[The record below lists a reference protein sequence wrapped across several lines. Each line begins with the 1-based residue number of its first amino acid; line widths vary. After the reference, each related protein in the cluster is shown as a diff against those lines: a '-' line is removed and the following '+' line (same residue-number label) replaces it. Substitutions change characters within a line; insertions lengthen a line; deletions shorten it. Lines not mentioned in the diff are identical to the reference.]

1 MLSNIKLFKLI
12 LVSFLLF
19 TSLLVNINNAK
30 GQAAVMPKTK
40 VIPKSNLQLSKRLLK
55 APPIKSEWSAGFRLQ
70 SDGWAL
76 FADIG
81 TEVKLNPKYPNTQ
94 YSTNLFQIEIA
105 EKTDIRQKLTINTNS
120 SSSSSNALG
129 YVFGK
134 VNKFYQA
141 RMSYG
146 QRLKIAGKPDPQSA
160 SIHWL
165 FAGGLSI
172 GVVKPYKIIAL
183 VNDPIMGYVEKT
195 IQYEPAYREVFL
207 NPDLIFGSAGFADG
221 LNQLKYIPGL
231 HLKTGIHFDFSKE
244 KTTILAVEIGASVD
258 FYSNPIQIMLD
269 DQNKKTFA
277 NMYVSFQFG
286 KRK

>member
-12 LVSFLLF
+12 IVFFLFL
-19 TSLLVNINNAK
+19 TSLLMNTEVAK
-30 GQAAVMPKTK
+30 GQAAAMPKTK

-76 FADIG
+76 FTDIG
-81 TEVKLNPKYPNTQ
+81 TEVKLNPKYPNSQ

-105 EKTDIRQKLTINTNS
+105 EKIDIRQKLTINGL
-120 SSSSSNALG
+120 SSSSNTLG

-141 RMSYG
+141 RLSYG
-146 QRLKIAGKPDPQSA
+146 QRLRIAGKPDPKSA
-160 SIHWL
+160 SVHWL
-165 FAGGLSI
+165 IAGGLSI
-172 GVVKPYKIIAL
+172 GIVKPYKIVAL
-183 VNDPIMGYVEKT
+183 VNDPTFGFVEKT

-207 NPDLIFGSAGFADG
+207 NPDLIFGSAGFAEG

-231 HLKTGIHFDFSKE
+231 HLKTGLHFDFSKE
-244 KTTILAVEIGASVD
+244 KTTLLAAEVGASVD
-258 FYSNPIQIMLD
+258 FYSDPIQIMLD

-277 NMYVSFQFG
+277 NMYISFQFG

>member
-12 LVSFLLF
+12 LVFFLFL
-19 TSLLVNINNAK
+19 TSLLMNTEVAK
-30 GQAAVMPKTK
+30 GQAAAMPKTK

-81 TEVKLNPKYPNTQ
+81 TEVKLNTKYPNYQ
-94 YSTNLFQIEIA
+94 YSTNLFQIELA
-105 EKTDIRQKLTINTNS
+105 EKTDIRQKLTINGL
-120 SSSSSNALG
+120 SSSSNALG

-141 RMSYG
+141 RLSYG
-146 QRLKIAGKPDPQSA
+146 QRLKIAGKPDSKSA
-160 SIHWL
+160 SVHWL
-165 FAGGLSI
+165 LAGGLSI
-172 GVVKPYKIIAL
+172 GIVKPYKIVAL
-183 VNDPIMGYVEKT
+183 VNDPTLGYIEKT
-195 IQYEPAYREVFL
+195 IQYEPAYKEVFL
-207 NPDLIFGSAGFADG
+207 NPDLIFGGAGFAEG

-231 HLKTGIHFDFSKE
+231 HLKTGLHFDFSKE
-244 KTTILAVEIGASVD
+244 KTSILAAEVGVSVD
-258 FYSNPIQIMLD
+258 FYSDAIQIMLD
-269 DQNKKTFA
+269 DQNKKTFS

>member
-12 LVSFLLF
+12 LVFFLFL
-19 TSLLVNINNAK
+19 TSLLMNTEVAK
-30 GQAAVMPKTK
+30 GQAAAMPKTK

-81 TEVKLNPKYPNTQ
+81 TEVKLNPKYPNSQ

-105 EKTDIRQKLTINTNS
+105 EKIDIRQKLTINGL
-120 SSSSSNALG
+120 SSSSNTLG

-141 RMSYG
+141 RLSYG
-146 QRLKIAGKPDPQSA
+146 QRLKIAGKPDPKSA
-160 SIHWL
+160 SVHL
-165 FAGGLSI
+165 LLAGGLSI
-172 GVVKPYKIIAL
+172 GIVKPYKIVAL
-183 VNDPIMGYVEKT
+183 VNDPTLRYIEKT
-195 IQYEPAYREVFL
+195 IQYEPAYKEVFL
-207 NPDLIFGSAGFADG
+207 NPDLIFGGAGFAEG

-231 HLKTGIHFDFSKE
+231 HLKTGLHFDFSKE
-244 KTTILAVEIGASVD
+244 KTTLLAAEVGASVD
-258 FYSNPIQIMLD
+258 FYSDPIQIMLD

-277 NMYVSFQFG
+277 NMYISFQFG

>member
-12 LVSFLLF
+12 LVFFLFL
-19 TSLLVNINNAK
+19 TSLLMNTEVAK
-30 GQAAVMPKTK
+30 GQAAAMPKTK

-55 APPIKSEWSAGFRLQ
+55 TPPIKSEWSAGFRLQ

-81 TEVKLNPKYPNTQ
+81 TEVKLNPKYPNSQ

-105 EKTDIRQKLTINTNS
+105 EKIDIRQKLTINGL
-120 SSSSSNALG
+120 SSSSNTLG

-134 VNKFYQA
+134 VNKFYQT
-141 RMSYG
+141 RLSYG
-146 QRLKIAGKPDPQSA
+146 QRLKIAGKPDSKSA
-160 SIHWL
+160 SVHWL
-165 FAGGLSI
+165 LAGGLSI
-172 GVVKPYKIIAL
+172 GVVKPYKIVAL
-183 VNDPIMGYVEKT
+183 VNDPTLGYIEKT
-195 IQYEPAYREVFL
+195 IQYEPAYKEVFL
-207 NPDLIFGSAGFADG
+207 NPDLIFGGAGFAEG

-231 HLKTGIHFDFSKE
+231 HLKTGLHFDFSKE
-244 KTTILAVEIGASVD
+244 KNTLLAAEVGASVD
-258 FYSNPIQIMLD
+258 FYSDPIQIMLD

-277 NMYVSFQFG
+277 NMYISFQFG

>member
-12 LVSFLLF
+12 LVFFLFL
-19 TSLLVNINNAK
+19 TSLLMNTEVAK
-30 GQAAVMPKTK
+30 GQAAAMPKTK

-70 SDGWAL
+70 SDGWA
-76 FADIG
+76 FFMDFGKAI
-81 TEVKLNPKYPNTQ
+81 KLDPKYPNHQ
-94 YSTNLFQIEIA
+94 YSTRLFQLELA
-105 EKTDIRQKLTINTNS
+105 EKVDIRQKLTINGL
-120 SSSSSNALG
+120 SSSSNAVG

-141 RMSYG
+141 RLSYG
-146 QRLKIAGKPDPQSA
+146 QRLKIAGKPDSKSA
-160 SIHWL
+160 SVHWL
-165 FAGGLSI
+165 IAGGLSI
-172 GVVKPYKIIAL
+172 GIVKPYKIVAL
-183 VNDPIMGYVEKT
+183 VNDPTFGFVEKT

-207 NPDLIFGSAGFADG
+207 NPDLIFGSAGFAEG

-231 HLKTGIHFDFSKE
+231 HLKTGLHFDFSKE
-244 KTTILAVEIGASVD
+244 KTTLLAAEVGASVD
-258 FYSNPIQIMLD
+258 FYSDPIQIMLD

-277 NMYVSFQFG
+277 NMYISFQFG

>member
-12 LVSFLLF
+12 LVFFLFL
-19 TSLLVNINNAK
+19 TSLLMNTEVAK
-30 GQAAVMPKTK
+30 GQAAAMPKTK

-81 TEVKLNPKYPNTQ
+81 TEVKLNPKYPNNQ
-94 YSTNLFQIEIA
+94 YSTNLFQIELA
-105 EKTDIRQKLTINTNS
+105 EKTDIRQKLTINGLS
-120 SSSSSNALG
+120 SSSSAVG

-141 RMSYG
+141 RLSYG
-146 QRLKIAGKPDPQSA
+146 QRLRIAGKPDPKSA
-160 SIHWL
+160 SVHWL
-165 FAGGLSI
+165 IAGGLSI
-172 GVVKPYKIIAL
+172 GIVKPYKIVAL
-183 VNDPIMGYVEKT
+183 VNDPTFGFVEKT

-207 NPDLIFGSAGFADG
+207 NPDLIFGSAGFAEG

-231 HLKTGIHFDFSKE
+231 HLKTGLHFDFSKE
-244 KTTILAVEIGASVD
+244 KTTLLAAEVGASVD
-258 FYSNPIQIMLD
+258 FYSDPIQIMLD

-277 NMYVSFQFG
+277 NMYISFQFG

>member
-12 LVSFLLF
+12 LVFFLFL
-19 TSLLVNINNAK
+19 TSLLMNTEVAK
-30 GQAAVMPKTK
+30 GQAAAMPKTK

-81 TEVKLNPKYPNTQ
+81 TEVKLNPKYPNNQ
-94 YSTNLFQIEIA
+94 YSTNLFQIELA
-105 EKTDIRQKLTINTNS
+105 EKTDIRQKLTINGL
-120 SSSSSNALG
+120 SSSSNAVG

-141 RMSYG
+141 RLSYG
-146 QRLKIAGKPDPQSA
+146 QRLRIAGKPDSKSA
-160 SIHWL
+160 SVHWL
-165 FAGGLSI
+165 IAGGLSI
-172 GVVKPYKIIAL
+172 GIVKPYKIVAL
-183 VNDPIMGYVEKT
+183 VNDPTFGFVEKT

-207 NPDLIFGSAGFADG
+207 NPDLIFGSAGFAEG

-231 HLKTGIHFDFSKE
+231 HLKTGLHFDFSKE
-244 KTTILAVEIGASVD
+244 KTTLLAAEVGASVD
-258 FYSNPIQIMLD
+258 FYSDPIQIMLD

-277 NMYVSFQFG
+277 NMYISFQFG

>member
-12 LVSFLLF
+12 LVFFLFL
-19 TSLLVNINNAK
+19 TSLLMNTEVAK
-30 GQAAVMPKTK
+30 GQAAAMPKTK

-81 TEVKLNPKYPNTQ
+81 TEVKLNPKYPNSQ

-105 EKTDIRQKLTINTNS
+105 EKIDIRQKLIINGL
-120 SSSSSNALG
+120 SSSSNTIG

-141 RMSYG
+141 RLSYG
-146 QRLKIAGKPDPQSA
+146 QRLKIAGKPDSKSA
-160 SIHWL
+160 SVHWL
-165 FAGGLSI
+165 LAGGLSI
-172 GVVKPYKIIAL
+172 GVVKPYKIVAL
-183 VNDPIMGYVEKT
+183 VNDPTLGYIEKT
-195 IQYEPAYREVFL
+195 IQYEPAYKEVFL
-207 NPDLIFGSAGFADG
+207 NPDLIFGGAGFAEG

-231 HLKTGIHFDFSKE
+231 HLKTGLHFDFSKE
-244 KTTILAVEIGASVD
+244 KTTLLAAEVGASVD
-258 FYSNPIQIMLD
+258 FYSDPIQIMLD

-277 NMYVSFQFG
+277 NMYISFQFG

>member
-12 LVSFLLF
+12 LVFFLFL
-19 TSLLVNINNAK
+19 TSLLMNTEVAK
-30 GQAAVMPKTK
+30 GQAAAMPKTK

-81 TEVKLNPKYPNTQ
+81 TEVKLNPKYPNSQ

-105 EKTDIRQKLTINTNS
+105 EKIDIRQKLTINGL
-120 SSSSSNALG
+120 SSSSNTLG

-141 RMSYG
+141 RLSYG
-146 QRLKIAGKPDPQSA
+146 QRLKIAGKPDSKSA
-160 SIHWL
+160 SVHWL
-165 FAGGLSI
+165 LAGGLSI
-172 GVVKPYKIIAL
+172 GVVKPYKIVAL
-183 VNDPIMGYVEKT
+183 VNDPTLGYIEKT
-195 IQYEPAYREVFL
+195 IQYEPAYKEVFL
-207 NPDLIFGSAGFADG
+207 NPDLIFGGAGFAEG

-231 HLKTGIHFDFSKE
+231 H
-244 KTTILAVEIGASVD
+244 
-258 FYSNPIQIMLD
+258 
-269 DQNKKTFA
+269 
-277 NMYVSFQFG
+277 
-286 KRK
+286 

>member
-12 LVSFLLF
+12 LVFFLFL
-19 TSLLVNINNAK
+19 TSLLMNTEVAK
-30 GQAAVMPKTK
+30 GQAAAMPKTK

-81 TEVKLNPKYPNTQ
+81 TEVKLNPKYPNNQ

-105 EKTDIRQKLTINTNS
+105 EKTDIRQKLTINGL
-120 SSSSSNALG
+120 SSSSNAVG

-141 RMSYG
+141 RLSYG
-146 QRLKIAGKPDPQSA
+146 QRLRIAGKPDPKST
-160 SIHWL
+160 SVHWL
-165 FAGGLSI
+165 IAGGLSI
-172 GVVKPYKIIAL
+172 GIVKPYKIVAL
-183 VNDPIMGYVEKT
+183 VNDPTFGFVEKT

-207 NPDLIFGSAGFADG
+207 NPDLIFGSAGFAEG

-231 HLKTGIHFDFSKE
+231 HLKTGLHFDFSKE
-244 KTTILAVEIGASVD
+244 KTTLLAAEVGASVD
-258 FYSNPIQIMLD
+258 FYSDPIQIMLD

-277 NMYVSFQFG
+277 NMYISFQFG

>member
-12 LVSFLLF
+12 LVFFLFL
-19 TSLLVNINNAK
+19 TSLLMNTEVAK
-30 GQAAVMPKTK
+30 GQAAAMPKTK

-81 TEVKLNPKYPNTQ
+81 TEVKLNPKYPNSQ

-105 EKTDIRQKLTINTNS
+105 EKIDIRQKLTINGL
-120 SSSSSNALG
+120 SSSSNAVG

-141 RMSYG
+141 RLSYG
-146 QRLKIAGKPDPQSA
+146 QRLRIAGKPDPKSA
-160 SIHWL
+160 SVHWL
-165 FAGGLSI
+165 IAGGLSI
-172 GVVKPYKIIAL
+172 GIVKPYKIVAL
-183 VNDPIMGYVEKT
+183 VNDPTFGFVEKT

-207 NPDLIFGSAGFADG
+207 NPDLIFGSAGFAEG

-231 HLKTGIHFDFSKE
+231 HLKTGLHFDFSKE
-244 KTTILAVEIGASVD
+244 KTTLLAAEVGASVD
-258 FYSNPIQIMLD
+258 FYSDPIQIMLD

-277 NMYVSFQFG
+277 NMYISFQFG

>member
-12 LVSFLLF
+12 LVFFLFL
-19 TSLLVNINNAK
+19 TSLLMNTEVAK
-30 GQAAVMPKTK
+30 GQAAAMPKTK

-81 TEVKLNPKYPNTQ
+81 TEVKLNPKYPNSQ

-105 EKTDIRQKLTINTNS
+105 EKIDIRQKLTINGL
-120 SSSSSNALG
+120 SSSSNAVG

-141 RMSYG
+141 RLSYG
-146 QRLKIAGKPDPQSA
+146 QRLKIAGKPDSKSA
-160 SIHWL
+160 SVHWL
-165 FAGGLSI
+165 LAGGLSI
-172 GVVKPYKIIAL
+172 GVVKPYKIVAL
-183 VNDPIMGYVEKT
+183 VNDPTLGYIEKT
-195 IQYEPAYREVFL
+195 IQYEPAYKEVFL
-207 NPDLIFGSAGFADG
+207 NPDLIFGGAGFAEG

-231 HLKTGIHFDFSKE
+231 HLKTGLHFDFSKE
-244 KTTILAVEIGASVD
+244 KTTLLAAEVGASVD
-258 FYSNPIQIMLD
+258 FYSDPIQIMLD

-277 NMYVSFQFG
+277 NMYISFQFG

>member
-12 LVSFLLF
+12 LVFFLFL
-19 TSLLVNINNAK
+19 TSLLMNTEVAK
-30 GQAAVMPKTK
+30 GQAAAMPKTK

-81 TEVKLNPKYPNTQ
+81 TEVKLNPKYPNNQ

-105 EKTDIRQKLTINTNS
+105 EKTDIRQKLTINGL
-120 SSSSSNALG
+120 SSSSNAVG

-141 RMSYG
+141 RLSYG
-146 QRLKIAGKPDPQSA
+146 QRLRIAGKPDSKSA
-160 SIHWL
+160 SVHWL
-165 FAGGLSI
+165 IAGGLSI
-172 GVVKPYKIIAL
+172 GIVKPYKIVAL
-183 VNDPIMGYVEKT
+183 VNDPTFGFVEKT

-207 NPDLIFGSAGFADG
+207 NPDLIFGSAGFAEG

-231 HLKTGIHFDFSKE
+231 HLKTGLHFDFSKE
-244 KTTILAVEIGASVD
+244 KTTLLAAEVGASVD
-258 FYSNPIQIMLD
+258 FYSDPIQIMLD

-277 NMYVSFQFG
+277 NMYISFQFG

>member
-12 LVSFLLF
+12 IVFFLFL
-19 TSLLVNINNAK
+19 TSLLMNTEVAK
-30 GQAAVMPKTK
+30 GQAAAMPKTK

-81 TEVKLNPKYPNTQ
+81 TEVKLNPKYPNSQ

-105 EKTDIRQKLTINTNS
+105 EKIDIRQKLTINGL
-120 SSSSSNALG
+120 SSSSNTLG

-141 RMSYG
+141 RLSYG
-146 QRLKIAGKPDPQSA
+146 QRLKIAGKPDSKSA
-160 SIHWL
+160 SVHWL
-165 FAGGLSI
+165 LAGGLSI
-172 GVVKPYKIIAL
+172 GVVKPYKIVAL
-183 VNDPIMGYVEKT
+183 VNDPTLGYIEKT
-195 IQYEPAYREVFL
+195 IQYESAYKEVFL
-207 NPDLIFGSAGFADG
+207 NPDLIFGGAGFAEG

-231 HLKTGIHFDFSKE
+231 HLKTGLHFDFSKE
-244 KTTILAVEIGASVD
+244 KTTLLAAEVGASVD
-258 FYSNPIQIMLD
+258 FYSDPIQIMLD

-277 NMYVSFQFG
+277 NMYISFQFG